1 MVTAILAY
9 PNTSKLRLAALLI
22 LQSCL
27 IEVLQF
33 FSGYWF
39 GEWRDAAAD
48 ALGVLLELSLVAL
61 LKKLFLKYLQSV

>member
-1 MVTAILAY
+1 MVTALVAY

-39 GEWRDAAAD
+39 GERRDAAAD
-48 ALGVLLELSLVAL
+48 AFGVLLGLSLGAL
-61 LKKLFLKYLQSV
+61 LKIISQHLQSV